1 MGVDDLS
8 APPTGPHGL
17 PVHEAEQLQAL
28 VRTTPVAWL
37 LSLLGAVICYASYA
51 PGATASLGVWMAAFV
66 GLGAARVLAALVATV
81 RCPVVPAGT
90 TWTRAWLASTYLHA
104 ATWGLLPLV
113 LLQPGPPE
121 AEAILHI
128 TLAAIAMGGGVRLP
142 GFPRTLQAHV
152 LLVLGPLVVRDLLSG
167 SPHHAV
173 MALLVFLI
181 GVYALISGRNQS
193 RALLEIQQQ
202 RRRNAELI
210 EALQRENRTSEA
222 ARRSAEQSSD
232 ARGRLFAAAN
242 HDLRQPLHAMGL
254 LLETLRS
261 GAGAPH
267 SREVVHQISHCV
279 DGMTEVVD
287 GLLEITRLD
296 GGQLEPEWST
306 FDAAD
311 AIRDGVRPYETAAR
325 AKGIALE
332 TRVASVHVR
341 TDRALLLRVLANL
354 VGNAIR
360 YTPAGSVTVVATVVG
375 DQLQVRVHDTGIGIA
390 EEHQPRIF
398 EEFYQVANPAR
409 DRRQGLGLGLATVKR
424 LSDLLGLGIAVSSG
438 PGRGSVFSFMLPIVA
453 RPATPD
459 EAAMRSRESLLSVR
473 RVLVVEDDEDS
484 RRALLGLLAT
494 WGCDARGAEGE
505 EDALACLRGGFEPE
519 AAVVDL
525 RLAGRACG
533 LEVVQALRARLG
545 ERFPA
550 VLVTGDAGMAE
561 SVRARGTP
569 LPVMVKPVR
578 PVQLRAFL
586 GQSFSSGA
594 QGPRCGPERPSP

>member
-1 MGVDDLS
+1 MGVDELS
-8 APPTGPHGL
+8 APPTKRHDGL

-37 LSLLGAVICYASYA
+37 LSLLGAAICYASYA
-51 PGATASLGVWMAAFV
+51 QPAPPALVAWMVAFV
-66 GLGAARVLAALVATV
+66 AIGSARVLAALVATH
-81 RCPVVPAGT
+81 RCPAVLADT

-104 ATWGLLPLV
+104 AQWGLLPLV
-113 LLQPGPPE
+113 VLQPGPPE

-152 LLVLGPLVVRDLLSG
+152 LLVLGPLIGRDLLSG

-193 RALLEIQQQ
+193 RALLEIQEQ
-202 RRRNAELI
+202 RRRNAQLI
-210 EALQRENRTSEA
+210 EALQRENRRSESA
-222 ARRSAEQSSD
+222 LLAAEQASN
-232 ARGRLFAAAN
+232 ARSRLFAAAN

-254 LLETLRS
+254 LLETLRP
-261 GAGAPH
+261 GAAAAP
-267 SREVVHQISHCV
+267 SQEVVQQVSHCV

-296 GGQLEPEWST
+296 GGKLAPQWSA

-311 AIRDGVRPYETAAR
+311 AIRDGVRPYEAAAR
-325 AKGIALE
+325 AKGLALE
-332 TRVASVHVR
+332 TRVASVRVR

-360 YTPAGSVTVVATVVG
+360 YTPAGSVTVVATAVG
-375 DQLQVRVHDTGIGIA
+375 EQLQVRVHDTGIGIA
-390 EEHQPRIF
+390 EDHQPRIF

-453 RPATPD
+453 GPAV
-459 EAAMRSRESLLSVR
+459 AADVSVPGRESLLAVR

-484 RRALLGLLAT
+484 RRALLGLLAA

-505 EDALACLRGGFEPE
+505 SEALACLGSGFEPE

-525 RLAGRACG
+525 RLAGPADG
-533 LEVVQALRARLG
+533 LDVVRALRARLG
-545 ERFPA
+545 DGFPA
-550 VLVTGDAGMAE
+550 VLVTGDVGMAE

-586 GQSFSSGA
+586 SQSFASGF
-594 QGPRCGPERPSP
+594 